1 MNFPLFI
8 SKGNSDSSNIVQF
21 KIWVVL
27 MEVRCYPAH
36 PNIVWV
42 LSRED
47 SHWIEILHRKQQVS
61 YINLIIPV
69 QVYWY

>member
-8 SKGNSDSSNIVQF
+8 SKGNSDSSDSVQF

-36 PNIVWV
+36 PNIVWF
-42 LSRED
+42 LSREY
-47 SHWIEILHRKQQVS
+47 SH
-61 YINLIIPV
+61 
-69 QVYWY
+69 